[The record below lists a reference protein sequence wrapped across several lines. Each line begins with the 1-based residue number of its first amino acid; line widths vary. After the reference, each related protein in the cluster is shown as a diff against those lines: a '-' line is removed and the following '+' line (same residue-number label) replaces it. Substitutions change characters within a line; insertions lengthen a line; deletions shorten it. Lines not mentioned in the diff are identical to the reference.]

1 MPTPA
6 PSGWR
11 YGWVSDNAG
20 VVYAALVDEQLQE
33 ENRRKASFE
42 ARGLAVITTSAALVS
57 LLFGLSGVVT
67 QSDSFEFGRTPRS
80 FLILSAALF
89 VAAAVLGLSSNWPL
103 RYQQVEIDNL
113 RQLISE
119 QYWDGEGSIASRRV
133 AAVRVD
139 ILARARALNLLKGK
153 LLLVGILL
161 EVLAVLALAISVI
174 AIVATG

>member
-6 PSGWR
+6 PSGWKC
-11 YGWVSDNAG
+11 GSMSDNAG
-20 VVYAALVDEQLQE
+20 AVYAALVDEQLQE

-57 LLFGLSGVVT
+57 LLFGLTGVVT
-67 QSDSFEFGRTPRS
+67 QSDSFELGGTPRS

-103 RYQQVEIDNL
+103 KYQQVEIDNL
-113 RQLISE
+113 RQLTSE
-119 QYWDGEGSIASRRV
+119 QYWDGEGSVARRRV
-133 AAVRVD
+133 AEVRVN
-139 ILARARALNLLKGK
+139 ILARSRSLNLLKGK
-153 LLLVGILL
+153 LLLAAILV
-161 EVLAVLALAISVI
+161 EVLAVLALAISAV